1 MVRKIRQAAVI
12 GAGTMGTG
20 IAALL
25 AGVGVNTLLLDIL
38 PPDLKDAEK
47 NDPVAR
53 NRIAKSGMD
62 RALMSYPPVFRH
74 PSDMMRITIGNMEDD
89 LEKLKGCDW
98 IIEAVIENLK
108 IKQDLFNRI
117 EALKKADAI
126 VSTNTSGI
134 PLKKIS
140 ESLSRDFKTHFLG
153 THFFNPVRYMT
164 LLEIIPGEDTRPEII
179 DFMTNF
185 GERTL
190 GKGIVLA
197 KDTPNFIGNRIGVY
211 GIVKAMQLMLEDGLT
226 IPEVDALFGP
236 NLGRPKTAMFKT
248 ADLVGLDVLGHVA
261 GNTYELVVDDED
273 RDGFLV
279 PEFITR
285 MIGQNLLGK
294 KTNAGFYKTE
304 LTPEFK
310 KVRKVIDPATLE
322 YSEYDRSELPC
333 LAEAKKTESLSDKIR
348 TIVYGKDRGARFVW
362 KAVAGS
368 LIYAAKRIPEISD
381 TVLEIDKAMKWGF
394 NFEMGPFELWD
405 ALGLEESIQK
415 MEADG
420 FSIPEPVK
428 QMVTSGNNRFY
439 KSENNKFFYYDFK
452 DAEYKEEPAT
462 PNIITLN
469 RLKSGKKLVKTCPSA
484 SLIDL
489 DDGVFCCEFHTKMNA
504 INREIVDFLYDAFEV
519 VDQNGIGVVIGNQ
532 TTGLPGTFSVG
543 GDLAYMA
550 GLAQQGKF
558 SDMESFLKDAQMGML
573 KARYSYFPV
582 VTAPYGLALGGGCE
596 ICLSSDRIVAHA
608 DLNMGLVEFGVGL
621 IPAGGGCLNLWRKVL
636 NSIPESVREIDLAK
650 FFIPTFM
657 SIALAKVSMS
667 AADARANGFLGPADK
682 IISNRDYLIAEAKK
696 EVIRLVETGYSPPIK
711 SRIRVMGEAAQG
723 MVKAEIHNMLNGN
736 FISEYDAFIAE
747 KIAYVMSGGNVR
759 DDSEVEEEVILTLE
773 RETFIELWK
782 QEKTQAR
789 VEHMLKTGKPLRN

>member
-25 AGVGVNTLLLDIL
+25 AGVGVKTLLLDIL
-38 PPDLKDAEK
+38 PPGLKDAEK
-47 NDPVAR
+47 NDPLAR
-53 NRIAKSGMD
+53 NRIAKAGLD
-62 RALMSYPPVFRH
+62 RAFMSYPPVFRH
-74 PSDMMRITIGNMEDD
+74 PKDTARITIGNMEDD

-108 IKQDLFNRI
+108 IKQDLFSRI
-117 EALKKADAI
+117 EALRKADAI

-140 ESLSRDFKTHFLG
+140 ESLSRDFKTYFLG

-179 DFMTNF
+179 DFMTRF
-185 GERTL
+185 GERIL

-211 GIVKAMQLMLEDGLT
+211 GIVKAMQLMMEDGLT
-226 IPEVDALFGP
+226 IPEVDALFGR

-248 ADLVGLDVLGHVA
+248 ADLVGLDVLGDVA
-261 GNTYELVVDDED
+261 GNTYELVAEDED
-273 RDGFLV
+273 RDGFRV
-279 PEFITR
+279 PEFIAR
-285 MIGQNLLGK
+285 MIDQNLLGK

-310 KVRKVIDPATLE
+310 KVRKVIDPTTLE
-322 YSEYDRSELPC
+322 YSEYDRSDFSC
-333 LAEAKKTESLSDKIR
+333 LAEARKTESLPDKIR
-348 TIVYGKDRGARFVW
+348 SIVYGDDKGARFAW
-362 KAVAGS
+362 KAVADS

-381 TVLEIDKAMKWGF
+381 TILEIDRAMKWGF

-405 ALGLEESIQK
+405 AIGLEESIQR
-415 MEADG
+415 METDG
-420 FSIPEPVK
+420 FSIPKPVK
-428 QMVTSGNNRFY
+428 QMVTSGNGRFY

-452 DAEYKEEPAT
+452 DADYKEEPAT
-462 PNIITLN
+462 PNIIHLN

-489 DDGVFCCEFHTKMNA
+489 ADGVFCCEFHTKMNA
-504 INREIVDFLYDAFEV
+504 INREIVDFLYDAFEY

-543 GDLAYMA
+543 GDLAFMA

-596 ICLSSDRIVAHA
+596 ICLASDRIVAHA

-621 IPAGGGCLNLWRKVL
+621 LPAGGGCLNLWRKVL
-636 NSIPESVREIDLAK
+636 NSIPESIQEIDLAK
-650 FFIPTFM
+650 FFIPAFM
-657 SIALAKVSMS
+657 SIALAKVSTS

-682 IISNRDYLIAEAKK
+682 IIANRDYLVAEAKK
-696 EVIRLVETGYSPPIK
+696 EVIRLVETGYSPPNK
-711 SRIRVMGEAAQG
+711 SGIRVMGQAAQG
-723 MVKAEIHNMLNGN
+723 MVRAEIHNMLNGN

-747 KIAYVMSGGNVR
+747 KIAYVMSGGDVR
-759 DDSEVEEEVILTLE
+759 DNSEVDEEVILTLE
-773 RETFIELWK
+773 REAFIELWK